1 MKHRFQ
7 RFEFL
12 IGENKLRILE
22 QKHVVVFGVGGV
34 GSFAVEALA
43 RSGIGKLTIVDYDTV
58 DMTNI
63 NRQIHANDHTIGQ
76 IKVEAM
82 ADRLMLINPKLK
94 LDAVNRMITPDN
106 ADDFFD
112 SRQVDYIIDAIDMVT
127 SKIELV
133 LQAQKRAI
141 PIIASMGTGNKLDP
155 TRLKVTD
162 LYKTEVC
169 PLARVMRRELKAR
182 GIKKLKVVFSDETP
196 IIPDYSGTDEIKSSG
211 RKLPPGSCSFVPSSA
226 GLILASV
233 VINDFL
239 NEVELVDIM

>member
-12 IGENKLRILE
+12 IGEKKLKLLN

-34 GSFAVEALA
+34 GSFAIEGLA
-43 RSGIGKLTIVDYDTV
+43 RSGVGKLTIVDYDTV
-58 DMTNI
+58 DLTNI
-63 NRQIHANDHTIGQ
+63 NRQIHANDNTVGMV
-76 IKVEAM
+76 KVEAM
-82 ADRLMLINPKLK
+82 AERLMRINPDLK
-94 LDAVNRMITPDN
+94 LDAVNRMITPEN
-106 ADDFFD
+106 ADAFFD
-112 SRQVDYIIDAIDMVT
+112 SRKIDYIVDAIDMVT

-182 GIKKLKVVFSDETP
+182 GVKKLQVVYSNEIP
-196 IIPDYSGTDEIKSSG
+196 IIPDYSRTDESPSEG
-211 RKLPPGSCSFVPSSA
+211 RKLPPGSSAFVPSSA

>member
-12 IGENKLRILE
+12 VGEEKLNLLS

-34 GSFAVEALA
+34 GSFTIEALA
-43 RSGIGKLTIVDYDTV
+43 RSGVGRLTIVDYDTV
-58 DMTNI
+58 DLTNI
-63 NRQIHANDHTIGQ
+63 NRQIHASDKTVGM

-82 ADRLMLINPKLK
+82 AERLMAINPELK
-94 LDAVNRMITPDN
+94 LDAVNQMITPEN
-106 ADDFFD
+106 ADAFFD
-112 SRQVDYIIDAIDMVT
+112 SRKIDYIVDAIDMVT

-133 LQAQKRAI
+133 LQAQKREI
-141 PIIASMGTGNKLDP
+141 PMIASMGTGNKLDP

-162 LYKTEVC
+162 IYKTDVC

-182 GIKKLKVVFSDETP
+182 GVKKLQVVFSNESP
-196 IIPDYSGTDEIKSSG
+196 IAPDHSKMGDVPEKG
-211 RKLPPGSCSFVPSSA
+211 RKLPPGSSSFVPSSA

-239 NEVELVDIM
+239 NEVELVNIM

>member
-12 IGENKLRILE
+12 IGAEKLKSLS

-34 GSFAVEALA
+34 GSFAIEALA
-43 RSGIGKLTIVDYDTV
+43 RSGVGKLTLVDYDTV
-58 DMTNI
+58 DLTNI
-63 NRQIHANDHTIGQ
+63 NRQIHANDKTVGR

-82 ADRLMLINPKLK
+82 AERLHIINPELK
-94 LDAVNRMITPDN
+94 LDAVNQMITPEN

-112 SRQVDYIIDAIDMVT
+112 ARQIDYIVDAIDMVT

-133 LQAQKRAI
+133 LQAQKRKI

-162 LYKTEVC
+162 IYKTEIC
-169 PLARVMRRELKAR
+169 PLARVMRKELKSR
-182 GIKKLKVVFSDETP
+182 GVKKLQVVFTDEMP
-196 IIPDYSGTDEIKSSG
+196 LIPDYSSLDEMPTIG
-211 RKLPPGSCSFVPSSA
+211 RKWPPGSSAVVPSSA

>member
-12 IGENKLRILE
+12 IGERKLEWLKE
-22 QKHVVVFGVGGV
+22 KHVVVFGVGGV
-34 GSFAVEALA
+34 GSFTIEALTRA
-43 RSGIGKLTIVDYDTV
+43 GIGKLTIVDYDIV
-58 DMTNI
+58 DLTNI
-63 NRQIHANDHTIGQ
+63 NRQIHATDKTVGM

-82 ADRLMLINPKLK
+82 ASRLMDINPQLE
-94 LDAVNRMITPDN
+94 LHAINQMITVDN
-106 ADDFFD
+106 ADEFFD
-112 SRQVDYIIDAIDMVT
+112 GLEVDYIVDAIDMVT

-133 LQAQKRAI
+133 LQAQKRNI

-162 LYKTEVC
+162 IYKTEIC

-182 GIKKLKVVFSDETP
+182 GVKALKVVYSDEMPITP
-196 IIPDYSGTDEIKSSG
+196 DHSKMGEVPLVG
-211 RKLPPGSCSFVPSSA
+211 RKLPPGSTSFVPSSA

-233 VINDFL
+233 VVNDFL
-239 NEVELVDIM
+239 NEVELVDII

>member
-12 IGENKLRILE
+12 IGEKKLKLLS

-34 GSFAVEALA
+34 GSFTIEALA
-43 RSGIGKLTIVDYDTV
+43 RSGVGKLTIVDYDTV
-58 DMTNI
+58 DLTNI
-63 NRQIHANDHTIGQ
+63 NRQIHANDKTIDM

-82 ADRLMLINPKLK
+82 AERLMAINPELK
-94 LDAVNRMITPDN
+94 LDAVNQMITPEN
-106 ADDFFD
+106 ADAFFD
-112 SRQVDYIIDAIDMVT
+112 SRKIDYIVDAIDMVT

-133 LQAQKRAI
+133 LQAQKREI
-141 PIIASMGTGNKLDP
+141 PMIASMGTGNKLDP
-155 TRLKVTD
+155 TQLKVTD
-162 LYKTEVC
+162 IYKTEVC

-182 GIKKLKVVFSDETP
+182 GVKKLQVVFSNELP
-196 IIPDYSGTDEIKSSG
+196 IVPDHSKMDDVPVKG
-211 RKLPPGSCSFVPSSA
+211 RKLPPGSSSFVPSSA